1 MSRSKQQVN
10 IARES
15 MINKNSFS
23 LCKPALLWLVVI
35 VLSVTTGAG
44 SAYASAPA
52 PTAGEIVKSAQ
63 DYLNGTDN
71 DFPDK
76 LISIS
81 RLDDNDMWWAG
92 GDIELDDDMIEGLMD
107 RMGTPPPIDDMGT
120 PPIYEELKGKLVA
133 LRSNDGIGN
142 TLAHKIIS
150 DGRSDILGYLLSIE
164 GVGVLETKNQNGQL
178 PLSTLSAN
186 DKFQVLVR
194 LRRDVHDDEELSR
207 GVSAYVKAHELA
219 PLKRQVSDLIK
230 EIDSLIL
237 NFPKEIENWFSDK
250 SRDLRGKREAL
261 GGIIELCPSVFEGQ
275 KLENFP
281 DFFEV
286 FNQTPE
292 DRAIL
297 RGYRTGEGKSLLQY
311 CAEMFLNRERDLWD
325 VKPGIQTILRAYI
338 LDGASITNR
347 DWDITEFAPF
357 LLDLILETFGPENA
371 KQFLLNYRNKKGEN
385 LAQMCAEKGDLSCV
399 IQMRQMIDDDQEFKE
414 LLALTQPGT
423 ESADVLLLRTK
434 EGRQF
439 LIGGDPQY
447 SVKADSKGITPLM
460 RDALELS
467 TQEFQRLLE
476 DLRGNGVSVDM
487 NQRDSFGNTVRSLQ
501 ELKQEFDY
509 NYFLPLLNISFKN
522 LPFKESIWNDIVN
535 FPYRER
541 HIGSRE
547 FIYEALGVVSA
558 QPETPLHRAFLQKD
572 EKGQKREANALWRSL
587 LKTYDDL
594 VDEELAP
601 ERSYIEDL
609 RLDARFDPI
618 LTEEIEGFDK
628 RLSFIKEQ
636 RKLPLAARFLAAMR
650 PFDFSEP
657 SPVIDDSAIKVLT
670 GNSTFGINFSR
681 KVTAP
686 EAKIVVDRIRHIAG
700 AVNRHLAEWLD
711 ENRYRLGVDLKSAL
725 TDSLRVQM
733 RNTFFQDYPFEID
746 AGNRDRLFA
755 HRMNCAVVALESLWM
770 DYNLPWNFNIGSRV
784 DKFDFIDEQLQ
795 TYAPR
800 GMKVNSKAR
809 FERLQGLY
817 PDAFSGS

>member
-1 MSRSKQQVN
+1 M
-10 IARES
+10 
-15 MINKNSFS
+15 MNKNSFS
-23 LCKPALLWLVVI
+23 LCKPALLWLLVI
-35 VLSVTTGAG
+35 ALIVTTGVG
-44 SAYASAPA
+44 STYASAPA

-63 DYLNGTDN
+63 DYLNGRGH

-81 RLDDNDMWWAG
+81 RLDD
-92 GDIELDDDMIEGLMD
+92 
-107 RMGTPPPIDDMGT
+107 MGPPPIYD
-120 PPIYEELKGKLVA
+120 ELKGKFIA
-133 LRSNDGIGN
+133 LRSNDGTAN

-164 GVGVLETKNQNGQL
+164 GIRVLETKNQNGRL
-178 PLSTLSAN
+178 PLSTLSA
-186 DKFQVLVR
+186 DGKFQALFN
-194 LRRDVHDDEELSR
+194 LREYVSQDEGLSR
-207 GVSAYVKAHELA
+207 GLSAYIKAHELA
-219 PLKRQVSDLIK
+219 PLKRQVSDLVK

-237 NFPKEIENWFSDK
+237 NFPNELENWFSDK
-250 SRDLRGKREAL
+250 SRDLRGKREAIV
-261 GGIIELCPSVFEGQ
+261 GIIWLCPSALEGQ
-275 KLENFP
+275 KLENFSE
-281 DFFEV
+281 FFEA

-325 VKPGIQTILRAYI
+325 VKPGIQTILGAYT
-338 LDGASITNR
+338 LDGTSITNR
-347 DWDITEFAPF
+347 DWDITEFYPF
-357 LLDLILETFGPENA
+357 LLDLILETFGSENA
-371 KQFLLNYRNKKGEN
+371 KQFLLSYLNKKGEN
-385 LAQMCAEKGDLSCV
+385 LAQMCAKKGDLSYV
-399 IQMRQMIDDDQEFKE
+399 TQMRRMIDDDQQFKE

-423 ESADVLLLRTK
+423 ESAGVLLMKTK

-439 LIGGDPQY
+439 LIEGLEEPQY
-447 SVKADSKGITPLM
+447 SVKADSNGVTPLM
-460 RDALELS
+460 RDALEKYPE
-467 TQEFQRLLE
+467 EFRQFLTY
-476 DLRGNGVSVDM
+476 LRGRGVSVDM
-487 NQRDSFGNTVRSLQ
+487 NQRDSFGNTVQSLQ
-501 ELKQEFDY
+501 GLKQEY
-509 NYFLPLLNISFKN
+509 EYHCFLPLLKASFEKR
-522 LPFKESIWNDIVN
+522 PFKESIWNDIVN

-572 EKGQKREANALWRSL
+572 VKGQKREANALWRSL

-601 ERSYIEDL
+601 ERSYIEGL
-609 RLDARFDPI
+609 RLDARFDPS

-636 RKLPLAARFLAAMR
+636 RKLPLSARFLAAMR

-670 GNSTFGINFSR
+670 GNSAFGINFSR

-711 ENRYRLGVDLKSAL
+711 ENRYRPGVDLKIAL

-770 DYNLPWNFNIGSRV
+770 DYNFPWNFNIGSRV